1 MSKDKSKAGGK
12 TGKLSPYEEDYTLEE
27 FEDDGGLFG
36 KKNLDDFFFLTF
48 KAFKFARRG
57 RGHTRPNPCVGAV
70 VVRKNKIVGVGWHKR
85 AGGEHAEVMA
95 LRDAGRHAKD
105 STLYVT
111 LEPCSTPG
119 RVGACTDAIIAA
131 GVSRVVYA
139 SDDPNPRNAGRAK
152 DVLAKAG
159 IACEKCQG
167 IDESDRNELSLLGD
181 EILRGFK
188 KVFARPE
195 GSPAVPYITVKIAM
209 SLDGKICDKNGNS
222 KWISSDKKRAETD
235 EYRSI
240 VDAVM
245 VGAETVRRDNPSLL
259 YHGGENPDLLRVIV
273 TSSGKGLSRSS
284 QVFSDDACARTYI
297 LCVGRKT
304 VPDALKSWTEGERPI
319 GGVIAAP
326 TMALALDELHKR
338 TGVLE
343 IFCEGGMKLA
353 TSLAEEG
360 LVDEWLSI
368 TAPIVIGSRTIDN
381 PIRINK
387 VLCSQD

>member
-1 MSKDKSKAGGK
+1 MSKKER
-12 TGKLSPYEEDYTLEE
+12 LSPYKEDYTYEE
-27 FEDDGGLFG
+27 FQGEDGEFDESS
-36 KKNLDDFFFLTF
+36 LDDFFFLYF
-48 KAFKFARRG
+48 KALKFARRG
-57 RGHTRPNPCVGAV
+57 LGHTRPNPCVGAV
-70 VVRKNKIVGVGWHKR
+70 VVRNNKIVGVGWHKR
-85 AGGEHAEVMA
+85 AGGEHAEAMA
-95 LRDAGRHAKD
+95 LRDAGRRAKN

-131 GVSRVVYA
+131 GVSRVVYIL
-139 SDDPNPRNAGRAK
+139 DDPNPRNAGRAK
-152 DVLAKAG
+152 EVLAKAG
-159 IACEKCQG
+159 ISCEKFP
-167 IDESDRNELSLLGD
+167 ESDFDYINLQEQED
-181 EILRGFK
+181 EILRGFR
-188 KVFARPE
+188 KVFGRPE

-222 KWISSDKKRAETD
+222 KWISSDKKRAEMD
-235 EYRSI
+235 KYRSI

-259 YHGGENPDLLRVIV
+259 YHGGENLDLLRVIV

-304 VPDALKSWTEGERPI
+304 VPSALKSWTEGERPI